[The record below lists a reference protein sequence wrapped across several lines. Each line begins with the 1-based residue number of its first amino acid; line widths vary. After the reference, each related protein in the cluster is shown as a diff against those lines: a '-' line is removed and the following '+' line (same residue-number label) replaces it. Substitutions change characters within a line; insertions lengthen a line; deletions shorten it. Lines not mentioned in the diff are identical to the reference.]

1 MAAFLLTGIRLRE
14 NRQLLILGS
23 MKRLISALLI
33 LAFSHGSTHIYAEQE
48 SGSNNGKNANAPFVK
63 NVQAE
68 EADQVL
74 KKEKQIVILD
84 IRTPAEFKSGHLSHA
99 KNIDFYESDFQK
111 NLESLDKKKT
121 YLVHCASGGRSAKAR
136 DLMKNLGFLQIYH
149 LDDGIKGWIN
159 AGKPVEK

>member
-1 MAAFLLTGIRLRE
+1 
-14 NRQLLILGS
+14 
-23 MKRLISALLI
+23 MKRLVSALLI
-33 LAFSHGSTHIYAEQE
+33 LAFSHCSTRIYAEQE
-48 SGSNNGKNANAPFVK
+48 SDPSKGRDAIAPFVK

-68 EADQVL
+68 EADQAL

-84 IRTPAEFKSGHLSHA
+84 IRTPSEFKSGHLSHA

-149 LDDGIKGWIN
+149 LDGGIKGWIK